1 MNFKGFAVSIDGFYH
16 DSPVILGART
26 LERKDS
32 KLPIDGLSE
41 IDRPP
46 RQGMLRLGIKKKT
59 SGGKEYPSEVDYF
72 ILDPEAPDPAEKLRL
87 IKLFEEEFGKEPKSI
102 SIMLR
107 HSEIDEAFPQNYKR
121 YGRNTALKCIGDG
134 KTALC
139 TDPQFAEGLEIES
152 EHPDRKLPIVK
163 CLGRNC
169 KFSVVNEKSTNK
181 ECKATATL
189 SVEIPALGGIGV
201 WQITTGSF
209 NSILNINGFIRDM
222 MHRFG
227 RAHML
232 PLTLERREIETIFKG
247 KKAKHYPLYMNTDK
261 SMTEMMKQLSIA
273 PERVLI
279 ETYGE
284 QIKELPAPAEIM
296 DAETAEIPVEE
307 GKPLVINCPPVDIHA
322 DINVKH
328 QGQQSEPGEP
338 SKPAAPHPMTE
349 DPEEAEINRLA
360 AQDEVEKTV
369 GKAVEAFDGKPAD
382 KQSKE
387 FLDGLKEDGKVLE
400 KPYDA
405 AVEGE
410 GYKKPASEAAG
421 TVEGVKELDKEKA
434 APIQSP
440 QNKMTDM
447 PENFF
452 EFMNKAKAMLK
463 KAEKEDMYVD
473 ALHTYSVKGL
483 SEVKDDEKKQAD
495 IRCYIE
501 SLLEEEGVA

>member
-1 MNFKGFAVSIDGFYH
+1 
-16 DSPVILGART
+16 
-26 LERKDS
+26 
-32 KLPIDGLSE
+32 
-41 IDRPP
+41 
-46 RQGMLRLGIKKKT
+46 MLRLGIKKKT
-59 SGGKEYPSEVDYF
+59 TGGKEYPSEVDYF

-169 KFSVVNEKSTNK
+169 KFSVVNEKATNK

-284 QIKELPAPAEIM
+284 QVKELPPPAEIM
-296 DAETAEIPVEE
+296 DAESTEIPAEE
-307 GKPLVINCPPVDIHA
+307 AKALVINCPPVGDPELPQPA
-322 DINVKH
+322 EVRH
-328 QGQQSEPGEP
+328 QGEASLPGEP
-338 SKPAAPHPMTE
+338 SKLPEPHPMTK
-349 DPEEAEINRLA
+349 DPEEAEIDRQA
-360 AQDEVEKTV
+360 ANDEVKETV

-382 KQSKE
+382 KESKE
-387 FLDGLKEDGKVLE
+387 FLDGLKEDGKVLD

-405 AVEGE
+405 SVEGD
-410 GYKKPASEAAG
+410 GYKKP
-421 TVEGVKELDKEKA
+421 EK
-434 APIQSP
+434 IQSP

-452 EFMNKAKAMLK
+452 EFMTKAKAMLK
-463 KAEKEDMYVD
+463 KAEKEDMYKD
-473 ALHTYSVKGL
+473 ALHTYSIKVL
-483 SEVKDDEKKQAD
+483 SDVKDDQKKQAD
-495 IRCYIE
+495 VRAYVE
-501 SLLEEEGVA
+501 ALLEEEGVV